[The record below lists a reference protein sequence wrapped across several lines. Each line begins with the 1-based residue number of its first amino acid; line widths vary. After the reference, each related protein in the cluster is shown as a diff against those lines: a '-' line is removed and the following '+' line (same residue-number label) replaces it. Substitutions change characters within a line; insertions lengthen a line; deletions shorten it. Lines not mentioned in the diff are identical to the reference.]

1 MTEFINWP
9 DPASSKSFK
18 ISLNEVQEVETKPPF
33 GRRHFRNLFGPIS
46 KEVKANVFVERF
58 EPGAESFPHYHS
70 PPQVEIFYGLKGTG
84 VCELVSTDQTF
95 SQRYKIEPGDCVYC
109 PENWTH
115 KIKNASDKEEWMVL
129 GIAFNTQPTTG

>member
-1 MTEFINWP
+1 MST
-9 DPASSKSFK
+9 KSYK
-18 ISLNEVQEVETKPPF
+18 ISLTEVQEVEAKPPF
-33 GRRHFRNLFGPIS
+33 DRRYFRNLFGPIS
-46 KEVKANVFVERF
+46 EEVKAYVFVERF

-95 SQRYKIEPGDCVYC
+95 FQRYKIEPGDCVYC

-115 KIKNASDKEEWMVL
+115 KIKNASDKEEWVVL
-129 GIAFNTQPTTG
+129 GVVFDTQLKTG